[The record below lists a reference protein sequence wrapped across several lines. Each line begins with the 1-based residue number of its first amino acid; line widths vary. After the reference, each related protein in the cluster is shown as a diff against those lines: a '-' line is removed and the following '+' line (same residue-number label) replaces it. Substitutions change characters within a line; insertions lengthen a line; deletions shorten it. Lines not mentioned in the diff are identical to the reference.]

1 MKKPSIGNQR
11 GGKGK
16 RRPLRRGALVEKA
29 REVLLEW
36 AGLSPETHPINL
48 SRLANKLKVSRQA
61 LYDNGLD
68 KEIDRY
74 KKLQR
79 KNFSD
84 NQSAAERKSK
94 DQQIADLKEQV
105 ISMQQKL
112 DGWIEK
118 WVTVEYN
125 ARMLGIDP
133 DQIFASM
140 PAPERG
146 GPNRRTRRK

>member
-1 MKKPSIGNQR
+1 VKKQAIGKQR

-16 RRPLRRGALVEKA
+16 RRPLRQRALVEKA
-29 REVLLEW
+29 RAVLFEW
-36 AGLSPETHPINL
+36 ASLSPETHPISL
-48 SRLANKLKVSRQA
+48 TRLANKLKVSRQA
-61 LYDNGLD
+61 LYDNDLD
-68 KEIDRY
+68 EEIETY

-84 NQSAAERKSK
+84 NQLTPDRKSK
-94 DQQIADLKEQV
+94 DQQIADLNEQV
-105 ISMQQKL
+105 IGMQQKL

-133 DQIFASM
+133 DQIFAPLPGSQR
-140 PAPERG
+140 E
-146 GPNRRTRRK
+146 

>member
-1 MKKPSIGNQR
+1 MKKQTIGKQR

-16 RRPLRRGALVEKA
+16 RRPLRSEALVKKA

-36 AGLSPETHPINL
+36 ASLSPETHPINL
-48 SRLANKLKVSRQA
+48 TRLANKLKVSRQA
-61 LYDNGLD
+61 LYDNDLD
-68 KEIDRY
+68 EEIDRY
-74 KKLQR
+74 KKLQHQ
-79 KNFSD
+79 NFSD
-84 NQSAAERKSK
+84 TQSTPERKSK

-105 ISMQQKL
+105 TRVQQKQ

-133 DQIFASM
+133 DQIFAALPS
-140 PAPERG
+140 PQRG
-146 GPNRRTRRK
+146 GSGMRTRRR